1 MTMTMTTLLG
11 FAAAA
16 LTTLAFVPQVV
27 RSWRT
32 RVTRDVSLGMFL
44 VMTTGIAL
52 WLAYGA
58 LIGDWPLIVANGIG
72 FLLSLTVLV
81 LKIRHG

>member
-1 MTMTMTTLLG
+1 MTLTTLLG
-11 FAAAA
+11 FAAAT
-16 LTTLAFVPQVV
+16 LTTLSFVPQVV

-44 VMTTGIAL
+44 VMTTGIGL

-58 LIGDWPLIVANGIG
+58 LIGDWPLIVANGVG

>member
-1 MTMTMTTLLG
+1 MTLTMLLG

-58 LIGDWPLIVANGIG
+58 LIGDWPLIVANGVG
-72 FLLSLTVLV
+72 FLLSLTVLI

>member
-1 MTMTMTTLLG
+1 MTLTMLLG
-11 FAAAA
+11 FAAAT

-58 LIGDWPLIVANGIG
+58 LIGDWPLIVANGVG
-72 FLLSLTVLV
+72 FLLSLTVLI

>member
-1 MTMTMTTLLG
+1 MTATTWLG

-16 LTTLAFVPQVV
+16 LTTLSFVPQVV

-32 RVTRDVSLGMFL
+32 RVTRDVSFGMFL
-44 VMTTGIAL
+44 VMTTGTGL
-52 WLAYGA
+52 WLAYGT
-58 LIGDWPLIVANGIG
+58 LIGDWPLIVANGVG
-72 FLLSLTVLV
+72 FLLSLTVLI

>member
-1 MTMTMTTLLG
+1 MTLTTLVG
-11 FAAAA
+11 FAAAT

-52 WLAYGA
+52 WLAYGT
-58 LIGDWPLIVANGIG
+58 LIADWPLIVANGVG
-72 FLLSLTVLV
+72 FLLSLTVLI
-81 LKIRHG
+81 LKLRHG